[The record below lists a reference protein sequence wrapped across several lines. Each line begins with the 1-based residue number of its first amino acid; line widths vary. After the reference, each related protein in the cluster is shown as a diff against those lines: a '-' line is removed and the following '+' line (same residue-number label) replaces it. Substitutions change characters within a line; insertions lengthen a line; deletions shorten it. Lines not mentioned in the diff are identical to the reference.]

1 MRRQLKDQSRKNLN
15 VSSFLGQN
23 IRKYRLGLNFS
34 QAKIAE
40 ILRVT
45 PQAVSKWERG
55 TALPD
60 IELLVPLADIFSV
73 SVDELLG
80 RYDSV

>member
-1 MRRQLKDQSRKNLN
+1 MRRQLKDQSRKTLN

-23 IRKYRLGLNFS
+23 IRKYRLGQNFS

-55 TALPD
+55 ITLPD
-60 IELLVPLADIFSV
+60 IELLIPLADIFSV
-73 SVDELLG
+73 TVDELLG
-80 RYDSV
+80 RYGNV